1 MIEVALMKAWTL
13 VVVLLLLTSVMP
25 VLPVAP
31 AASGRHVDAPLST
44 VTKPEGFGPFPVGS
58 YNDALTTSTKS
69 YKTNVI
75 VFYPAKTNGSGAD
88 ANLTKAPYPTIV
100 LLPFFGGDQVAMSG
114 LAQQMSSWG
123 LVVMSVGVNWTDFPD
138 SANISDMNEFL
149 DYLEAQN
156 TTPASSLY
164 QMVDKEAFGLSGYS
178 SGGGLSVIDTAY
190 VDRIKAME
198 TLAAAI
204 NAGTVDMIA
213 ADFHKPVLLQVGQDD
228 STYKGGS
235 EEAYKVF
242 KVQRS
247 LVEILGA
254 SHGGPFETYLFPAFY
269 LYIFNRVPAYRT
281 FCYGEEAV
289 KDHMAG
295 LYDLKFNLSAT
306 DFFPPYAK
314 ATTSK
319 SNVNMDEPLDFNATF
334 VGYWPKGLP
343 QNNFLWDID
352 GDGTWDIT
360 DNVSVNG
367 TTVFRAPG
375 TYNPKFTYSA
385 GRLAISAVAAPVSV
399 MNIPPV
405 AVAGND
411 STTNEDQLTTFDGS
425 LSYDT
430 ESDVLVYKWT
440 FGDGSSRNFD
450 ANPMAD
456 HVYKKSG
463 DYIAALTV
471 KDLFGATATDQLG
484 VTVKN
489 VAPKAEAGNTVKGL
503 EDQPVDLVGNGNDTP
518 SDRPA
523 LLFKWDFGDGNV
535 TDWMQGQ
542 TATHIYTS
550 AGNYTAVFSVKDD
563 NGAIATDPVKVDIS
577 DVAPLATIVA
587 PDNGTTVMEDTEVEL
602 KGMGQDSV
610 SDQAGLKYM
619 WDFGDGVSTSWGPST
634 NTTHVYKTSGTFH
647 VMLWVSDDNGLTDN
661 TTIQIIVM
669 DPPPEA
675 QIVSPSNGVQVAE
688 DQLVTFKGD
697 GLDNPSDMSGLTYE
711 WTIEGTMFKGKE
723 VQYGF
728 TRTGTYDISMKVT
741 DPHGLSANA
750 TVQVRVTNPA
760 PTLASALVAPLTFKA
775 GGYINYS
782 AEGNDTTS
790 DKAGLSYQW
799 TFGDGFMANDSSG
812 VHTYGVAGTYT
823 VKVVVTDDEGASVS
837 RTFTLVVEAVQKPK
851 PHNNGTQ
858 GPGIMVYAA
867 VISVVVAA
875 ILIALIVMKGGIHGA
890 SAPPEEEEIIEPKGT
905 KEKERPKGKKV
916 KKEERDEDEVI

>member
-1 MIEVALMKAWTL
+1 
-13 VVVLLLLTSVMP
+13 MP
-25 VLPVAP
+25 ALPVAP
-31 AASGRHVDAPLST
+31 AASGRHVDAPLAT
-44 VTKPEGFGPFPVGS
+44 VPKPEGFGPFPVGS
-58 YNDALTTSTKS
+58 YTDALTTSTKS

-75 VFYPAKTNGSGAD
+75 VFYPAQANGSGAD
-88 ANLTKAPYPTIV
+88 ANKTKAPYPTIV

-114 LAQQMSSWG
+114 LAQQISSWG

-138 SANISDMNEFL
+138 SANVSDMEEFL

-156 TTPASSLY
+156 TTPAASLY

-213 ADFHKPVLLQVGQDD
+213 PDFHKPVLLQVGKDD

-254 SHGGPFETYLFPAFY
+254 GHGGPFETYLFPAFY

-281 FCYGEEAV
+281 FIYGEEAV
-289 KDHMAG
+289 KDHMTG
-295 LYDLKFNLSAT
+295 IYDLQFNVSPT

-319 SNVNMDEPLDFNATF
+319 SSVNMDEALNFNATF
-334 VGYWPKGLP
+334 VGYWPKGMA
-343 QNNFLWDID
+343 QNNFQWDID

-367 TTVFRAPG
+367 TTVFKAPG

-399 MNIPPV
+399 KNIPPM

-411 STTNEDQLTTFDGS
+411 TTTVEDLLTNFDGS
-425 LSYDT
+425 LSTDT
-430 ESDVLVYKWT
+430 ESDVLVYRWS
-440 FGDGSSRNFD
+440 FGDGGTRDFD

-456 HVYKKSG
+456 HIYKKSG
-463 DYIAALTV
+463 SYAATMTV
-471 KDLFGATATDQLG
+471 KDLFGATATDQLS

-489 VAPKAEAGNTVKGL
+489 LAPKAEAGTTLKGL
-503 EDQPVDLVGNGNDTP
+503 EDEPVDLVGNGTDTP

-523 LLFKWDFGDGNV
+523 LVFKWDFGDGNV
-535 TDWMQGQ
+535 TDWVQGQ
-542 TATHIYTS
+542 TATHIYTRT
-550 AGNYTAVFSVKDD
+550 GNYSAIFSVKDD
-563 NGAIATDPVKVDIS
+563 NGAVATDTVRVEISDIS
-577 DVAPLATIVA
+577 PLATITA
-587 PDNGTTVMEDTEVEL
+587 PDNGTTVEEDTVVEL
-602 KGMGQDSV
+602 KGMGQDTV
-610 SDQAGLKYM
+610 SDQADLEYM
-619 WDFGDGVSTSWGPST
+619 WDFGDGTSTVWGLSAD
-634 NTTHVYKTSGTFH
+634 TTHVYKTPGKFGIT
-647 VMLWVSDDNGLTDN
+647 LWVSDHDGLMAN
-661 TTIQIIVM
+661 TTTQIVVIN
-669 DPPPEA
+669 PLPEA
-675 QIVSPSNGVQVAE
+675 KVISPSNGVQVAE
-688 DQLVTFKGD
+688 DQMVTFVGD

-711 WTIEGTMFKGKE
+711 WTIEGTVFKGKE

-728 TRTGTYDISMKVT
+728 TKTGTYDISIKVT
-741 DPHGLSANA
+741 DPHGASANA

-760 PTLASALVAPLTFKA
+760 PTLASVIVEPLTFKV

-782 AEGNDTTS
+782 AEGYDTSS

-799 TFGDGFMANDSSG
+799 TFGDGFKANDSGG
-812 VHTYGVAGTYT
+812 VHTYGVEGTYT

-837 RTFTLVVEAVQKPK
+837 KTFTLVVEAVKKPK

-858 GPGIMVYAA
+858 GPGVMVYAA
-867 VISVVVAA
+867 VIAVVVAA
-875 ILIALIVMKGGIHGA
+875 VLIALIVMKGGVRGSKEEKIIEEKEA
-890 SAPPEEEEIIEPKGT
+890 DEEESP
-905 KEKERPKGKKV
+905 
-916 KKEERDEDEVI
+916 KEEKIKEEEKDDDEVT